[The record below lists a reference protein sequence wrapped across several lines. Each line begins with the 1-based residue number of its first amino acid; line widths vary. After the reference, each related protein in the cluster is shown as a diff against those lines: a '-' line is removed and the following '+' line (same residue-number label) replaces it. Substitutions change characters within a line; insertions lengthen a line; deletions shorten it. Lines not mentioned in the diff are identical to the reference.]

1 MDACNAPAGKPGGYT
16 TYLTIMMRLDTKRL
30 LRDATHTYRLGV
42 GLSLVGLVLTAGVL
56 SAVLAVLSV
65 RPAPAHEIAVLG
77 EHLAVPAANAQAIA
91 LLVLATLGISV
102 VLAGTYG
109 AIVVL
114 AAGRRLRRALP
125 VLDRLPGHDHVWVI
139 LGDRPHAFCTGLLSP
154 NVYITTGALRELG
167 DEELEAVIA
176 HEQMHRM
183 RRDPLRIAC
192 ARVLGE
198 ALFFLPVLRRLT
210 ARYCTLA
217 ELAADEHAVAAFD
230 GDTAPLA
237 GAMLTF
243 ADSGI
248 APERVDHISGRALD
262 WGLPVAF
269 MGLSVLGAG
278 GLGLLV
284 WQLAR
289 HASLQTSLA
298 LPLLSA
304 QPCIVM
310 LALIPFAGAALG
322 MWTIRRA
329 V

>member
-1 MDACNAPAGKPGGYT
+1 VITARSP
-16 TYLTIMMRLDTKRL
+16 
-30 LRDATHTYRLGV
+30 LRGATRTYRLGV
-42 GLSLVGLVLTAGVL
+42 GLALVGLVLTAGVL
-56 SAVLAVLSV
+56 IAVLAVLSV

-77 EHLAVPAANAQAIA
+77 QHLAVPAANAQAIV
-91 LLVLATLGISV
+91 LLLLATLGISV

-139 LGDRPHAFCTGLLSP
+139 LGDRPHAFCAGLLSP
-154 NVYITTGALRELG
+154 AVYVSTGALQELG
-167 DEELEAVIA
+167 DEQLEAVLA
-176 HEQMHRM
+176 HEHLHRM
-183 RRDPLRIAC
+183 RRDPMRIAS

-210 ARYCTLA
+210 ARYCALA

-230 GDTAPLA
+230 GDTSPLA

-243 ADSGI
+243 ADCGI
-248 APERVDHISGRALD
+248 APERVDHISGRTPD
-262 WGLPVAF
+262 WGLPIAV
-269 MGLSVLGAG
+269 MGLSLLGAS

-289 HASLQTSLA
+289 HANLQTTLA
-298 LPLLSA
+298 FPLVSA
-304 QPCIVM
+304 QPCIIM
-310 LALIPFAGAALG
+310 LALIPLAGAALG
-322 MWTIRRA
+322 MWTVRRA
-329 V
+329 I